1 MQSVV
6 LELGAVFALHCQY
19 LCIMLALR
27 LIGKGNGSL
36 LDLTPPTKEIY
47 PSYLENHHPQT
58 TLFASKT
65 IIS

>member
-1 MQSVV
+1 
-6 LELGAVFALHCQY
+6 
-19 LCIMLALR
+19 MLVLR

-36 LDLTPPTKEIY
+36 LDLTPPTEEIY